1 MRIALRI
8 IGTWLIGLALVLLVI
23 DGTKTLASNVATF
36 TSLGDVWMQV
46 SAQNLDSLRQFL
58 HSRFF
63 ATLLDNALD
72 VLLTYPAFVVIGL
85 PGILFALLG
94 RSPRR
99 ERFLRAEEI

>member
-23 DGTKTLASNVATF
+23 DGTKSLASTVATF
-36 TSLGDVWMQV
+36 TSLGDVWMQASV
-46 SAQNLDSLRQFL
+46 QSLDAVREFFRT
-58 HSRFF
+58 RFF
-63 ATLLDNALD
+63 ASLLDNALD
-72 VLLTYPAFVVIGL
+72 VLLTYPAFAVIGL
-85 PGILFALLG
+85 PGILLTLLG